1 MTKDELLARVANA
14 YDCGL
19 LSPERLKLLERWLD
33 FVMRFEGGQLS
44 TAVTFLE
51 SERERLAG
59 FNPKPPGWPDKAEI
73 ERLTPTPPPPPPPAK
88 YPPCCC
94 NRCRRERD

>member
-33 FVMRFEGGQLS
+33 FVMRFAS
-44 TAVTFLE
+44 AW
-51 SERERLAG
+51 R
-59 FNPKPPGWPDKAEI
+59 KD
-73 ERLTPTPPPPPPPAK
+73 
-88 YPPCCC
+88 
-94 NRCRRERD
+94 